1 MTWRIWSPVGSTSS
15 SNASFET
22 SSVLTPR
29 LLLRKERKQAAFRL
43 MPPGVVSPISAGGS
57 ERRLVRKRRSRHMSE
72 RMITLELSHADAEIL
87 LGVLAAERY
96 NKEAEAVCDALR
108 KQLDE
113 KLAAPGTGC
122 PLQA

>member
-1 MTWRIWSPVGSTSS
+1 
-15 SNASFET
+15 
-22 SSVLTPR
+22 
-29 LLLRKERKQAAFRL
+29 
-43 MPPGVVSPISAGGS
+43 
-57 ERRLVRKRRSRHMSE
+57 MSE

-122 PLQA
+122 PLQTDLFTLTAWRRRVVPLWYRPIRPMRPDRPEAWTHRTIWTLTDASTP